1 MIEAFDARSPRR
13 MGRLQEYLKQIVY
26 GGNDGIVT
34 TFAVVAGFAGLGAEG
49 TATVGGIA
57 VLLFGL
63 ANLFSDATAMGLGE
77 FLSSRSEQDVY
88 RATLEKER
96 HEARYNPEY
105 LKTEAVGIL
114 TLHGVDAGD
123 AREIAATMARHP
135 DFMADF
141 MMQYRIGMADP
152 TTDGPAARGAMTFI
166 AFVVFG
172 AAPLLPYFLLDPV
185 PATFLVSVFATFAAL
200 VALGTLRWQVTD
212 ATLARAVGE
221 SVLVGGICAAV
232 AYGVGVAFRV

>member
-1 MIEAFDARSPRR
+1 MPEALEGPSPER

-49 TATVGGIA
+49 AATVGSIA

-88 RATLEKER
+88 RATLAKER
-96 HEARYNPEY
+96 HEARHNPEY
-105 LKTEAVGIL
+105 LKTDAVGIL
-114 TLHGVDAGD
+114 TMHGVDETD
-123 AREIAATMARHP
+123 ARDMAATMARNP

-141 MMQYRIGMADP
+141 MMQYRVGMADP
-152 TTDGPAARGAMTFI
+152 TADGPVARGAMTFI

-185 PATFLVSVFATFAAL
+185 PATFRVSVFATFAAL
-200 VALGTLRWQVTD
+200 VALGTLRWQVTN

>member
-1 MIEAFDARSPRR
+1 MATRKPSQAQQSPAVNPFAAAVPGLDLWRSMFEAQNTRFEQ
-13 MGRLQEYLKQIVY
+13 MV
-26 GGNDGIVT
+26 
-34 TFAVVAGFAGLGAEG
+34 
-49 TATVGGIA
+49 
-57 VLLFGL
+57 
-63 ANLFSDATAMGLGE
+63 
-77 FLSSRSEQDVY
+77 SELE
-88 RATLEKER
+88 RLEKER

-105 LKTEAVGIL
+105 FKTEAAGIL

-166 AFVVFG
+166 SFVVFG